1 MDGGS
6 LDDLLSQVG
15 PLPEAVIAA
24 IGFQALHGLAYLR
37 QAKRLHRDIK
47 PSNILLNSAGWV
59 RLTDFGV
66 STELASSLGAAAT
79 VTGTVAYMAPERL
92 QRHPYSFPADMW
104 SLGLTL
110 LQCAFGELPFKA
122 ASKEPLTYVALT
134 EAIVHGAVPALPAGY
149 SAEMEKFLLLM
160 LAKEPEKRAD
170 ARVMLAA
177 LGLPWFAKHGIKG
190 TSACPQALVCNHEA
204 WRIARAL
211 VSSFVY
217 CIFSCR
223 FKVCSQGS
231 DRFQGAS
238 SCTGPA
244 AIAVIIGWGASR
256 SRPRCC
262 RRRGLA

>member
-1 MDGGS
+1 MRRQPAPACSDSRQPCATSAHSQPLQGRITICLEYMDGGS
-6 LDDLLSQVG
+6 LEDLLAQVG

-24 IGFQALHGLAYLR
+24 IAFQALHGLAYLR
-37 QAKRLHRDIK
+37 QAKRLHRDLK

-92 QRHPYSFPADMW
+92 QRQPYSFQSDMW

-122 ASKEPLTYVALT
+122 VSPEPLTYVSLT

-149 SAEMEKFLLLM
+149 SSDMEKFLLLM
-160 LAKEPEKRAD
+160 LHKEPDKRAD

-177 LGLPWFAKHGIKG
+177 LGLPWFAQHGIKG
-190 TSACPQALVCNHEA
+190 EL
-204 WRIARAL
+204 
-211 VSSFVY
+211 
-217 CIFSCR
+217 
-223 FKVCSQGS
+223 
-231 DRFQGAS
+231 
-238 SCTGPA
+238 PA
-244 AIAVIIGWGASR
+244 AARRCFICIHSR
-256 SRPRCC
+256 C
-262 RRRGLA
+262 AQI